1 MMKFLRFALAPVLAL
16 SLAVPAF
23 ADALPLGTLSSY
35 LNSLTSAQSKFT
47 QVNSDGS
54 ITTGTVYIR
63 RPNRVR
69 FEYDNDN
76 TLVLASAGQV
86 AIFDPKSNMGRPEQ
100 YPLSK
105 TPLNLILASNVNL
118 GRSGMVTQ
126 HSSDGAKT
134 TVTAQDPAH
143 PEYGT
148 IQMVFTGGPTEL
160 RQWVVTDSS
169 GEKTTVILNGL
180 QNGKALSPSVFS
192 IQNEISRRG
201 G

>member
-69 FEYDNDN
+69 FEYDNDD

-100 YPLSK
+100 YPLSR

>member
-1 MMKFLRFALAPVLAL
+1 MKFLRFALAPVLAL

>member
-1 MMKFLRFALAPVLAL
+1 MNILRFALAPVLAL

-23 ADALPLGTLSSY
+23 ADAISLGTLSSY
-35 LNSLTSAQSKFT
+35 LNSLQSASSKFT

-54 ITTGTVYIR
+54 ISTGTIYIR

-69 FEYDNDN
+69 FEYDKDK

-105 TPLNLILASNVNL
+105 TPLSLILADNVNL
-118 GRSGMVTQ
+118 AKSGMVTQ
-126 HSSDGAKT
+126 HTSDGTKT
-134 TVTAQDPAH
+134 TVTAQDPQH
-143 PEYGT
+143 PEYGN
-148 IQMVFTGGPTEL
+148 IQMVFTGNPTQL
-160 RQWVVTDSS
+160 RQWVITDNA
-169 GEKTTVILNGL
+169 GAKTTVILNGL
-180 QNGKALSPSVFS
+180 QNGKAFAPSLFS
-192 IQNEISRRG
+192 IDQEVSRRG